1 MLHAF
6 NKGGDAQIEAVVAVI
21 VQAAPDVLA
30 LQGLDYDHAGATLA
44 ALGAALAQAG
54 HDMPYGFA
62 ARPNAGL
69 RTGLDHD
76 GDGYSDG
83 PRDAQGFGWYS
94 GQGGMAV
101 LSRYPLGKV
110 TDFTAFL
117 WKDLPGALLPR
128 VEGAPFP
135 SREVE
140 DIQRLPSVAQ
150 WQVPVQVGDAVVNVL
165 TFHASPP
172 VFDGPEDRNGKRNH
186 DEIRF
191 WPLLLDGALPFDPP
205 KAPFVI
211 AGDANLDPT
220 RSDGLRAA
228 IRDLL
233 ADPRLQDPRPSSA
246 QGGLN
251 TVDWPKGPGRLRVDY
266 VLPSSDIRVLDAGV
280 AWDVPNAE
288 IASRHRLV
296 WVDIALP

>member
-6 NKGGDAQIEAVVAVI
+6 NKGGDAQITAVVDSI
-21 VQAAPDVLA
+21 TRTKPDVIA
-30 LQGLDYDHAGATLA
+30 LQGLDYDLSGATLA

-54 HDMPYGFA
+54 HDLPYVFA
-62 ARPNAGL
+62 ARPNSGW

-76 GDGYSDG
+76 GDGYADG

-101 LSRYPLGKV
+101 LSRYPLGDV
-110 TDFTAFL
+110 QDFSDYL
-117 WKDLPGALLPR
+117 WKDLPGALLPH
-128 VEGAPFP
+128 VDGAPFP
-135 SREVE
+135 SKQVQEV
-140 DIQRLPSVAQ
+140 QRLSSVGH
-150 WQVPVQVGDAVVNVL
+150 WLVPVLVGDTVVNVL
-165 TFHASPP
+165 TFHAGPP

-191 WPLLLDGALPFDPP
+191 WQLLLDGALPFQAPT
-205 KAPFVI
+205 APFVI
-211 AGDANLDPT
+211 AGDANLDPD

-228 IRDLL
+228 IRDML

-246 QGGLN
+246 QAGLN
-251 TVDWPKGPGRLRVDY
+251 TVDWPNGPGQLRVDY
-266 VLPSSDIRVLDAGV
+266 VLPSVDLRILDAGV
-280 AWDVPNAE
+280 DWPAQPEAG
-288 IASRHRLV
+288 SRHRLV